1 MASWLANIA
10 GLFLWILFPTLRQ
23 WRSLSAPRTA
33 TPWGGA
39 AERGERDPGTVTPPV
54 AASLVEASRNQR
66 PTPNPRGSHW
76 RDPHE
81 WAGPAPTLSLSLARS
96 FPLSVPWGTHYRKSV
111 DQWVSAKKKKQR
123 GWNSEDVEEKHSD
136 FEVWLNDTHWAEL
149 TLLCITAQTILIT
162 IYKYTISS
170 IIFFPLKKRRCGNWG
185 RQKGLR
191 IQNIFAPAPEK
202 KCRHWRRWRPKSLI
216 LFPQQ
221 RRKSI
226 FFFHITKAAF
236 NRSVSYS
243 DCNGLVF
250 VDGILF
256 HSLLNNDFGEVCAK
270 PLKKI
275 TLWHTVQI
283 LIFVFKTEY

>member
-1 MASWLANIA
+1 MASRLANIA

-81 WAGPAPTLSLSLARS
+81 WARPAPTLSLSLSLAP
-96 FPLSVPWGTHYRKSV
+96 FLSLSLEGPTIVSPWTSECQRKRKSNV
-111 DQWVSAKKKKQR
+111 
-123 GWNSEDVEEKHSD
+123 VETVKTWKRSTAILKCDEWHSLS
-136 FEVWLNDTHWAEL
+136 WTHIVMYHCSNYFNNYL
-149 TLLCITAQTILIT
+149 QIHN
-162 IYKYTISS
+162 
-170 IIFFPLKKRRCGNWG
+170 IIFNFFPPKETTMWQLRSSERFENSKHFCTCTRKKR
-185 RQKGLR
+185 
-191 IQNIFAPAPEK
+191 
-202 KCRHWRRWRPKSLI
+202 RHWRRWRPKSLI

-226 FFFHITKAAF
+226 FFFTLQKQRLI
-236 NRSVSYS
+236 
-243 DCNGLVF
+243 D
-250 VDGILF
+250 LF
-256 HSLLNNDFGEVCAK
+256 RTVTVMDWSLLMESSFILCW
-270 PLKKI
+270 I
-275 TLWHTVQI
+275 MTLEKSVQNH
-283 LIFVFKTEY
+283 